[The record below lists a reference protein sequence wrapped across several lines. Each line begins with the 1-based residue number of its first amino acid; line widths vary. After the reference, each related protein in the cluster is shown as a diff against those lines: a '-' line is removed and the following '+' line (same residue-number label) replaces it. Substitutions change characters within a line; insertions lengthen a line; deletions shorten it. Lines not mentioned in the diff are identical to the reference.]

1 MFKNLYKNLF
11 KPLTTWIFA
20 ITCLTQAAMAGQYDD
35 MVDIEVLPGWR
46 AADGT
51 HMAALQLTLK
61 PGWKTYWRSPG
72 DAGIPPILVWS
83 GSRNLESAQ
92 VTWPTPKVFDQSGM
106 TSIGYKDRVILPITL
121 TPKNAGK
128 AINMKLRLQ
137 IGICRDVCVPAQF
150 TLKQELAADLTN
162 RDPKIAAALAER
174 PYSAAE
180 AGVRAIS
187 CSISL
192 TEDGILLRA
201 EIDMPAIGGT
211 EFVVFEA
218 GDAQIWS
225 SEAQV
230 KRQGRRLIAE
240 TEMMHVNGSGFA
252 LNRSALRITVL
263 GKTRAVDIQ
272 GCT

>member
-1 MFKNLYKNLF
+1 MFKNLLRTL
-11 KPLTTWIFA
+11 PAAIFS
-20 ITCLTQAAMAGQYDD
+20 ITCLAQAAFAGPYDD
-35 MVDIEVLPGWR
+35 MIDIEVLPGWR
-46 AADGT
+46 AADGA

-72 DAGIPPILVWS
+72 DAGIPPVLVWS
-83 GSRNLESAQ
+83 GSRNLASAT

-121 TPKNAGK
+121 TPKNA
-128 AINMKLRLQ
+128 ANPIRMKLRLQ
-137 IGICRDVCVPAQF
+137 IGVCNDVCVPAQF
-150 TLKQELAADLTN
+150 ILKHDLGADLTT

-174 PYSAAE
+174 PYSATE
-180 AGVRAIS
+180 AGVQAIS
-187 CSISL
+187 CTISL
-192 TEDGILLRA
+192 TDDGIMLRA
-201 EIDMPAIGGT
+201 EIDMPAIGGR

-230 KRQGRRLIAE
+230 TRQGRRLIAE
-240 TEMMHVNGSGFA
+240 TEMMHMDGSGFA